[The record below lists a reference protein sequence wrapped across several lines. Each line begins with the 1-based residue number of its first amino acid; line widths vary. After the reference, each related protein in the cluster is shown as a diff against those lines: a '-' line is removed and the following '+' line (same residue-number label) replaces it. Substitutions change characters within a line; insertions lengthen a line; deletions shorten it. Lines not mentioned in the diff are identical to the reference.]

1 MFNLNIL
8 VFFTS
13 FVKRFTIHI
22 KKCIVVH
29 MDNCEAIKILSEQKA
44 DEDKNVCLIECL
56 KYEDVE
62 FFNVGKT
69 AVCFTLKNSGLTM
82 LGGEADGLNADGI
95 PLSVKNYFTPD
106 KDIAEIIKRK
116 TCRTATPCVQVL
128 YRAADIKI
136 PSGVTI
142 GKLNADKKT
151 AEFVA
156 ERYTLHYSADEVLQ
170 ILNERVMLAAYVNGE
185 MAGFIGM
192 HEERSVGMLEVFDK
206 FRRMGLGTLL
216 INEMIKYFWQNG
228 FKPFCH
234 IIATNEKSLNL
245 HKKMDCDMQKDLV
258 YWL

>member
-1 MFNLNIL
+1 MN
-8 VFFTS
+8 
-13 FVKRFTIHI
+13 K
-22 KKCIVVH
+22 
-29 MDNCEAIKILSEQKA
+29 CEAIEILSATKA
-44 DEDKNVCLIECL
+44 DEEKSICLLECL

-82 LGGEADGLNADGI
+82 LGGNVCGLNAEAI

-106 KDIAEIIKRK
+106 KNIAETIKVK
-116 TCRTATPCVQVL
+116 TGRSVTPCVQVL

-136 PSGVTI
+136 PNGVTI
-142 GKLNADKKT
+142 KKLNADLKT

-156 ERYTLHYSADEVLQ
+156 ARYTLHYSTKEVLRV
-170 ILNERVMLAAYVNGE
+170 LNDRVMIAAYVNGE

-216 INEMIKYFWQNG
+216 INEMIKYFELNG

-234 IIATNEKSLNL
+234 IIATNDKSLNL